1 MSKLYATAETG
12 IAPSF
17 AQSLTTIYETWSP
30 LSSIVSIIVS
40 EVGPSARFGAVAPA
54 FFSAGRSPACWGAAM
69 TDLVHYIALSLLPS
83 WSWLPTAERLRAGDP
98 PAAVL
103 DQLLSSHWPDD
114 PNRRSELCSRARA
127 AIDRGQKRRITPVA
141 WSNPLYPVALT
152 TIADPPPVLWMQGSR
167 AAFDRPAVAIVGARA
182 ASTYGLSVAER
193 LAADLAARG
202 LAIVSGLARGVDSA
216 AHRGALSAGGVTLG
230 IMGSGVDVMYP
241 SEHSSLARDMQQ
253 HGAVVSELVPG
264 TPPLKQ
270 FFPMR
275 NRIISGLSRAVVV
288 IEAGEKSGSLITAR
302 CALEQGREVLA
313 VPGNVLSGRNR
324 GAHALLKDGAKIVES
339 ADDILEELRLPSLA
353 SVSACGEPAS
363 PGQDPILACLTP
375 GEPNDLDAIAER
387 SGLTTA
393 RLLPRLFELELQGAV
408 ARVGGGRFVRV

>member
-1 MSKLYATAETG
+1 
-12 IAPSF
+12 
-17 AQSLTTIYETWSP
+17 
-30 LSSIVSIIVS
+30 
-40 EVGPSARFGAVAPA
+40 
-54 FFSAGRSPACWGAAM
+54 M
-69 TDLVHYIALSLLPS
+69 TDLIHYIALSLLPS
-83 WSWLPTAERLRAGDP
+83 WSWLPIAERLRAGDP

-103 DQLLSSHWPDD
+103 DQLLATHWPGD
-114 PNRRSELCSRARA
+114 PNHRSDVCARARA
-127 AIDRGQKRRITPVA
+127 AIDRGQTRRIAPVV
-141 WSNPLYPVALT
+141 WSNPVYPVALT
-152 TIADPPPVLWMQGSR
+152 TIADPPPVLWIQGSS

-182 ASTYGLSVAER
+182 ASAYGLSVAER

-230 IMGSGVDVMYP
+230 IMGSGVDVVYP
-241 SEHSSLARDMQQ
+241 PEHESLAREMQQ
-253 HGAVVSELVPG
+253 QGAVVSELVPG
-264 TPPLKQ
+264 TPPLPQ

-302 CALEQGREVLA
+302 CALEQGRDVLA

-339 ADDILEELRLPSLA
+339 ADDILEELRLPPADCALT
-353 SVSACGEPAS
+353 CGEPERLN
-363 PGQDPILACLTP
+363 QDPVLACLTP
-375 GEPNDLDAIAER
+375 GEPSDLDAIAER